1 MLIHLLIVLSQDGK
15 VQELQIP
22 VEMEHFRMKGGSYK
36 ITEKKDMSVRLY
48 HKGNRVVDLTGRI
61 QLTLMVP
68 CARCLERIPVPF
80 DIEFEYEL
88 DLKKTEEERAD
99 ELDEM
104 DFLSGL
110 EVDADKLAYN
120 EILVNWPIRVLCKE
134 DCQGICSHCGV
145 NLNKGTCN
153 CDTHE
158 LDPRMA
164 AIRDIFSKFKE
175 V

>member
-1 MLIHLLIVLSQDGK
+1 MLINLLNVLSQEGK
-15 VQELQIP
+15 EQELQIP
-22 VEMEHFRMKGGSYK
+22 IEMESFQNRGDVCKISEKNDLNLHLVNKGDK
-36 ITEKKDMSVRLY
+36 LVDMTGDVA
-48 HKGNRVVDLTGRI
+48 LTVMI
-61 QLTLMVP
+61 P
-68 CARCLERIPVPF
+68 CARCLEPMAVPF
-80 DIEFEYEL
+80 DIQIEYEL
-88 DLKKTEEERAD
+88 DLKKTEAEREA

-110 EVDADKLAYN
+110 DIDIEKLVYN
-120 EILVNWPIRVLCKE
+120 EILINWPIRVLCKD

-145 NLNKGTCN
+145 NLNKETCE

>member
-1 MLIHLLIVLSQDGK
+1 MLINLLSILSQDGK
-15 VQELQIP
+15 EQELQIP
-22 VEMEHFRMKGGSYK
+22 LEMDTFQNRGESYQ
-36 ITEKKDMSVRLY
+36 IAEKEDLHVHLI
-48 HKGNRVVDLTGRI
+48 HKGNKLVEMTGDVKLVVMI
-61 QLTLMVP
+61 P
-68 CARCLERIPVPF
+68 CARCLEPVTVPF

-88 DLKKTEEERAD
+88 DMKKTEEERMAD
-99 ELDEM
+99 LDEM

-110 EVDADKLAYN
+110 EIDVEKLVYN
-120 EILVNWPIRVLCKE
+120 EILVNWPIRVLCKD
-134 DCQGICSHCGV
+134 DCQGICSHCGG
-145 NLNKGTCN
+145 NLNKETCE